1 MIERNAS
8 THCVLTG
15 AASGIGLALAE
26 RLLAAGWQVTGVD
39 IAPAAITDNAQY
51 LHLVC
56 DLSDPVA
63 LQALCA
69 RLDGCNPTAFVHCA
83 GLVRT
88 GGALDTRPEDAALLW
103 SVHGAA
109 PIALVRAL
117 APQLPDG
124 RGRIV
129 LVSSRAVLGR
139 ANRLAYAATKSA
151 QIGLARSLAAE
162 LIGRGVTVNVIA
174 PGAVDTPMLSD
185 PKRGAAPSVQLPLG
199 RLIEAREVAASIA
212 FFLSDDAG
220 AITGQTLYVCG
231 GASLGSM
238 TL

>member
-8 THCVLTG
+8 AHCVLTG

-26 RLLAAGWQVTGVD
+26 RLLSAGWRVTGVD
-39 IAPAAITDNAQY
+39 IAPAAVKNSGQY
-51 LHLVC
+51 RHLVC
-56 DLSDPVA
+56 DLTDATAV
-63 LQALCA
+63 QALCA
-69 RLDGCNPTAFVHCA
+69 DLAGCGPTALVHCA

-88 GGALDTRPEDAALLW
+88 GGARDTRPEDAELLW
-103 SVHGAA
+103 RLHGAA
-109 PIALVRAL
+109 PMALVGAL

-139 ANRLAYAATKSA
+139 AHRLAYAATKSA

-162 LIGRGVTVNVIA
+162 LIVRGITVNVIA
-174 PGAVDTPMLSD
+174 PGAVDTPMLND
-185 PKRGAAPSVQLPLG
+185 PKRGAAARVDLPLG
-199 RLIEAREVAASIA
+199 RLIEAGEVAAAIA
-212 FFLSDDAG
+212 FFLGEEAG

-231 GASLGSM
+231 GASLGAM
-238 TL
+238 AL